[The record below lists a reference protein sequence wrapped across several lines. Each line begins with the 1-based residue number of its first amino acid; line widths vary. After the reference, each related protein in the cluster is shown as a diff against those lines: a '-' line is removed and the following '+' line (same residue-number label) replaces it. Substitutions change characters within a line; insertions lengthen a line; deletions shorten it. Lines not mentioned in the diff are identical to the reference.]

1 MNLDL
6 NFADIILK
14 TGESTS
20 RQNINRQIHRKYVNP
35 NVIEEC
41 LNSLDIFRVLLEGI
55 PQQKNRVIRDVSKS
69 LNVIVLNE
77 E

>member
-6 NFADIILK
+6 NFADIILR

-20 RQNINRQIHRKYVNP
+20 RQNINRQIHRKYVNQ